1 MRPLIRKFNFI
12 PVLATFFV
20 MGFCDVVGIA
30 TSYLKQDFALS
41 ESLAGFIPSMV
52 FIWFLFLSV
61 PAAILMNR
69 IGRKAMVQVS
79 NAVTFVGM
87 LIPFFSYTFASA
99 MVAFILLGIGNTLL
113 QVSLNPL
120 LTNVVKGERLTS
132 CLTGGQVVKAVSS
145 FCAPFLA
152 LAKAVSSFCAPFL
165 ALAAT
170 AAFGNWKYLFTIYA
184 AITLLSF
191 LLLEVTE
198 IPKEAESGKATSLK
212 EAFGLLGDKTVLL
225 FFLGIFFIVGVDVGT
240 NTVSA
245 KLLIERCGM
254 DVEKASLGASV
265 YFICRTIG
273 AFLGTFLLA
282 RMDDIKYLKINLFL
296 AVASMAF
303 LFFVRPAWA
312 ILAGIGGIGFFCSS
326 VFSVLFSQALKARP
340 EKANEISGFMIT
352 GVCGGAVIPP
362 LMGLATEWVGNQRGS
377 LLVITLCLA
386 YLVWCAF
393 AAGRRQREASIV

>member
-1 MRPLIRKFNFI
+1 MFEQTMRPLIRKFNFI

-152 LAKAVSSFCAPFL
+152 LA
-165 ALAAT
+165 AT

-296 AVASMAF
+296 AVAAMAF

>member
-1 MRPLIRKFNFI
+1 MRPLIRKYSFI

-61 PAAILMNR
+61 PAAIGMNR

-87 LIPFFSYTFASA
+87 LIPFFSYTFVSC
-99 MVAFILLGIGNTLL
+99 MVAFVLLGIGNTLL

-145 FCAPFLA
+145 FCGPFI
-152 LAKAVSSFCAPFL
+152 

-198 IPKEAESGKATSLK
+198 IPREAAGGKQTSLK
-212 EAFGLLGDKTVLL
+212 EAFGLLGDKTILL
-225 FFLGIFFIVGVDVGT
+225 FFLGIFFVVGVDVGT

-254 DVEKASLGASV
+254 DVDKASLGASV
-265 YFICRTIG
+265 YFICRTVG

-282 RMDDIKYLKINLFL
+282 RMDDIKYLKINLLL
-296 AVASMAF
+296 AVVAMAV
-303 LFFVRPAWA
+303 LFFVQPAWA
-312 ILAGIGGIGFFCSS
+312 ILAGIGCIGFFCSS

-362 LMGLATEWVGNQRGS
+362 LMGLATEWAGDQRGS
-377 LLVITLCLA
+377 LLVISLCLA
-386 YLVWCAF
+386 YLVYCAF
-393 AAGRRQREASIV
+393 AAGKRQRDASMV

>member
-1 MRPLIRKFNFI
+1 MFEQTMRPLIRKFNFV

-132 CLTGGQVVKAVSS
+132 CLTGGQVV
-145 FCAPFLA
+145 
-152 LAKAVSSFCAPFL
+152 KAVSSFCAPFL

-296 AVASMAF
+296 AVVAMTF

-377 LLVITLCLA
+377 LLVIALCLG

>member
-1 MRPLIRKFNFI
+1 MFIQTMRPLIRKFNFI

-61 PAAILMNR
+61 PAAIAMNR

-87 LIPFFSYTFASA
+87 LIPFFSYTFVSC
-99 MVAFILLGIGNTLL
+99 MVAFVLLGIGNTLL

-145 FCAPFLA
+145 FCGPFI
-152 LAKAVSSFCAPFL
+152 

-198 IPKEAESGKATSLK
+198 IPREAAEGKQATLGQ
-212 EAFGLLGDKTVLL
+212 AFGLLKDKTVLL
-225 FFLGIFFIVGVDVGT
+225 FFLGIFFVVGVDVGT

-254 DVEKASLGASV
+254 DVDKASLGASV
-265 YFICRTIG
+265 YFICRTAG
-273 AFLGTFLLA
+273 AFLGTFLLT
-282 RMDDIKYLKINLFL
+282 RMDDIKYLKINLLL
-296 AVASMAF
+296 AVTAMVL
-303 LFFVRPAWA
+303 LFFVQPAWA

-377 LLVITLCLA
+377 LLVISLCLL

-393 AAGRRQREASIV
+393 AAGKRQRDASMV

>member
-1 MRPLIRKFNFI
+1 MFEQTMRPLIRKFNFI

-69 IGRKAMVQVS
+69 IGRKAMGQVS

-132 CLTGGQVVKAVSS
+132 CFTGGQVV
-145 FCAPFLA
+145 
-152 LAKAVSSFCAPFL
+152 KAVSSFCAPFL

-198 IPKEAESGKATSLK
+198 IPKEAGNGKATSLK

>member
-1 MRPLIRKFNFI
+1 MRPLIRKYNFV

-30 TSYLKQDFALS
+30 TSYLKVDFALS
-41 ESLAGFIPSMV
+41 ESLSGFIPSMV

-61 PAAILMNR
+61 PAAIGMNR

-79 NAVTFVGM
+79 NVITFVGM
-87 LIPFFSYTFASA
+87 LIPFFSYTFVSC
-99 MVAFILLGIGNTLL
+99 MVAFVLLGIGNTLL

-145 FCAPFLA
+145 FCGPFI
-152 LAKAVSSFCAPFL
+152 

-184 AITLLSF
+184 AITMLSF
-191 LLLEVTE
+191 LLLGLTE
-198 IPKEAESGKATSLK
+198 IPKESAEGKKTSIAQ
-212 EAFGLLGDKTVLL
+212 AFGLLKDRTVLL
-225 FFLGIFFIVGVDVGT
+225 FFLGIFFVVGVDVGT

-245 KLLIERCGM
+245 KLLMERCGM
-254 DVEKASLGASV
+254 AVDKASLGASV
-265 YFICRTIG
+265 YFICRTAG

-282 RMDDIKYLKINLFL
+282 RMDDIKYLKINLLL
-296 AVASMAF
+296 ALVAMAV
-303 LFFVRPAWA
+303 LFFVKPAWA
-312 ILAGIGGIGFFCSS
+312 ILAGVGGIGFLCSS

-362 LMGLATEWVGNQRGS
+362 LMGLATQWVGNQRGS
-377 LLVITLCLA
+377 LIVITLCLL

-393 AAGRRQREASIV
+393 AATRTQRDASMV

>member
-1 MRPLIRKFNFI
+1 MRSLIRKFNFI

-61 PAAILMNR
+61 PAAIAMNR

-87 LIPFFSYTFASA
+87 LIPFFSYTFVSC
-99 MVAFILLGIGNTLL
+99 MVAFVLLGIGNTLL

-145 FCAPFLA
+145 FCGPFI
-152 LAKAVSSFCAPFL
+152 

-198 IPKEAESGKATSLK
+198 IPREAAEGKQATLGQ
-212 EAFGLLGDKTVLL
+212 AFGLLKDKTVLL
-225 FFLGIFFIVGVDVGT
+225 FFLGIFFVVGVDVGT

-254 DVEKASLGASV
+254 DVDKASLGASV
-265 YFICRTIG
+265 YFICRTAG
-273 AFLGTFLLA
+273 AFLGTFLLT
-282 RMDDIKYLKINLFL
+282 RMDDIKYLKINLLL
-296 AVASMAF
+296 AIAAMVL
-303 LFFVRPAWA
+303 LFFVQPAWA

-340 EKANEISGFMIT
+340 EKANEISGFMIP

-362 LMGLATEWVGNQRGS
+362 LMGVATEWVGNQRGS
-377 LLVITLCLA
+377 LLVISLCLL

-393 AAGRRQREASIV
+393 AAGKRQRDASMV

>member
-1 MRPLIRKFNFI
+1 MFEQTMRPLIRKYNFI

-87 LIPFFSYTFASA
+87 LIPFFSYTFVTC

-120 LTNVVKGERLTS
+120 MTNVVKGEKLTS

-145 FCAPFLA
+145 FCGPFI
-152 LAKAVSSFCAPFL
+152 

-184 AITLLSF
+184 AVTLLAF
-191 LLLEVTE
+191 LLLELTE
-198 IPKEAESGKATSLK
+198 IPKETAGGSQTSLK
-212 EAFGLLGDKTVLL
+212 EAFGLLKDKTVLL

-265 YFICRTIG
+265 YFICRTVG

-282 RMDDIKYLKINLFL
+282 RVDDIKYLKVNLFL
-296 AVASMAF
+296 ALASMTL
-303 LFFVRPAWA
+303 LFFAQPAWL

-362 LMGLATEWVGNQRGS
+362 LMGVATEWVGNQRGS
-377 LLVITLCLA
+377 LIVISLCLV

-393 AAGRRQREASIV
+393 VAGRRQREASIV

>member
-152 LAKAVSSFCAPFL
+152 LA
-165 ALAAT
+165 AT

-303 LFFVRPAWA
+303 LFFVHPAWA

>member
-1 MRPLIRKFNFI
+1 MRSLIRKFNFI

-61 PAAILMNR
+61 PAAIAMNR

-87 LIPFFSYTFASA
+87 LIPFFSYTFVSC
-99 MVAFILLGIGNTLL
+99 MVAFVLLGIGNTLL

-145 FCAPFLA
+145 FCGPFI
-152 LAKAVSSFCAPFL
+152 

-198 IPKEAESGKATSLK
+198 IPREAAEGKQATLGQ
-212 EAFGLLGDKTVLL
+212 AFGLLKDKTVLL
-225 FFLGIFFIVGVDVGT
+225 FFLGIFFVVGVDVGT

-265 YFICRTIG
+265 YFICRTLG

-282 RMDDIKYLKINLFL
+282 RMDDIKYLKINLLL
-296 AVASMAF
+296 AVAAMVL
-303 LFFVRPAWA
+303 LFFVQPAWA

-362 LMGLATEWVGNQRGS
+362 LMGVATEWVGNQRGS
-377 LLVITLCLA
+377 LLVISLCLL

-393 AAGRRQREASIV
+393 AAGKRQRDASMV

>member
-1 MRPLIRKFNFI
+1 MFEQTMRPLIRKYNFI

-87 LIPFFSYTFASA
+87 LIPFFSYTFGSA

-120 LTNVVKGERLTS
+120 LTNVVKGERLSS
-132 CLTGGQVVKAVSS
+132 CLTGGQVV
-145 FCAPFLA
+145 
-152 LAKAVSSFCAPFL
+152 KAVSSFCAPFL

-191 LLLEVTE
+191 LLLEMTE

-212 EAFGLLGDKTVLL
+212 EAFGLLGDKTILL

-245 KLLIERCGM
+245 KLLIERCGI

>member
-1 MRPLIRKFNFI
+1 MKPIISRNNFI

-30 TSYLKQDFALS
+30 TSYLKQDFSLS
-41 ESLAGFIPSMV
+41 EATAGFIPSMV

-61 PAAILMNR
+61 PAALMMNR
-69 IGRKAMVQVS
+69 VGRKTMVQLS
-79 NAVTFVGM
+79 NVITFVGM
-87 LIPFFSYTFASA
+87 LIPFFWYSFVSC

-120 LTNVVKGERLTS
+120 LTNVVSGNRLSS

-152 LAKAVSSFCAPFL
+152 LL
-165 ALAAT
+165 AT
-170 AAFGNWKYLFTIYA
+170 SAFGNWKYLFTIYA
-184 AITLLSF
+184 AVTLLSW
-191 LLLEVTE
+191 LMLEVTF
-198 IPKEAESGKATSLK
+198 IPAEEKMQDGTSFAK
-212 EAFGLLGDKTVLL
+212 AFGLLKDPAILL
-225 FFLGIFFIVGVDVGT
+225 FFLGIFFVVGVDVGT

-254 DVEKASLGASV
+254 PVERASMGASV
-265 YFICRTIG
+265 YFICRTAG

-282 RMDDIKYLKINLFL
+282 RMDDIRYLKINLFL
-296 AVASMAF
+296 AVAAMAY
-303 LFFVRPAWA
+303 LFFAKEA
-312 ILAGIGGIGFFCSS
+312 LGILVGIGCIGFFCSS

-340 EKANEISGFMIT
+340 EKANLISGFMIT

-362 LMGLATEWVGNQRGS
+362 LMGAATQWIGNQAGS
-377 LLVITLCLA
+377 LAVISLCLL
-386 YLVWCAF
+386 YLVFCAF
-393 AAGRRQREASIV
+393 AAGRRHRDASNV

>member
-1 MRPLIRKFNFI
+1 MFEQTMRPLIRKFNFI

-132 CLTGGQVVKAVSS
+132 CFTGGQVV
-145 FCAPFLA
+145 
-152 LAKAVSSFCAPFL
+152 KAVSSFCAPFL

-198 IPKEAESGKATSLK
+198 IPKEAGNGKATSLK

-296 AVASMAF
+296 AVVAMTF

>member
-132 CLTGGQVVKAVSS
+132 CLTGGQVV
-145 FCAPFLA
+145 
-152 LAKAVSSFCAPFL
+152 KAVSSFCAPFL

>member
-1 MRPLIRKFNFI
+1 MFEQTMRPLIRKFNFV

-69 IGRKAMVQVS
+69 IGRKTLVQVS
-79 NAVTFVGM
+79 NVITFVGM
-87 LIPFFSYTFASA
+87 LIPFFVYNFASS

-152 LAKAVSSFCAPFL
+152 LA
-165 ALAAT
+165 AT

-184 AITLLSF
+184 AVTLLSF

-198 IPKEAESGKATSLK
+198 IPKEAASGKTTSLK
-212 EAFGLLGDKTVLL
+212 EAFGLLGDKTILL

-265 YFICRTIG
+265 YFICRTVG

-296 AVASMAF
+296 AVVSMAF

-312 ILAGIGGIGFFCSS
+312 ILACIGGIGFFCSS

>member
-132 CLTGGQVVKAVSS
+132 CFTGGQVV
-145 FCAPFLA
+145 
-152 LAKAVSSFCAPFL
+152 KAVSSFCAPFL

-198 IPKEAESGKATSLK
+198 IPKEAGNGKATSLK

-296 AVASMAF
+296 AVVAMTF

>member
-1 MRPLIRKFNFI
+1 MFEQIMRPLIRKFNFI

-69 IGRKAMVQVS
+69 IGRKTLVQVS
-79 NAVTFVGM
+79 NAITFVGM
-87 LIPFFSYTFASA
+87 LIPFFVYNFASS

-120 LTNVVKGERLTS
+120 LTNVVSGERLTS
-132 CLTGGQVVKAVSS
+132 CLTGGQVV
-145 FCAPFLA
+145 
-152 LAKAVSSFCAPFL
+152 KAVSSFCAPFL

-184 AITLLSF
+184 AVTLLSF

-198 IPKEAESGKATSLK
+198 IPKEAASGKTTSLK
-212 EAFGLLGDKTVLL
+212 EAFGLLGDKTILL

-265 YFICRTIG
+265 YFICRTVG

-296 AVASMAF
+296 AVVSMAF

-312 ILAGIGGIGFFCSS
+312 ILACIGGIGFFCSS

>member
-1 MRPLIRKFNFI
+1 MFEQTMRPLIRKYNFI

-87 LIPFFSYTFASA
+87 LIPFFSYTFVSS

-152 LAKAVSSFCAPFL
+152 LA
-165 ALAAT
+165 AT

-198 IPKEAESGKATSLK
+198 IPREAESGKAASLK

-254 DVEKASLGASV
+254 DVDKASLGASV

-296 AVASMAF
+296 AVLAMAF

-377 LLVITLCLA
+377 LLVISLCLA

>member
-1 MRPLIRKFNFI
+1 MFEQTMRPLIRKYNFI

-87 LIPFFSYTFASA
+87 LIPFFSYTFVTC

-120 LTNVVKGERLTS
+120 MTNVVKGEKLTS

-145 FCAPFLA
+145 FCGPFI
-152 LAKAVSSFCAPFL
+152 

-184 AITLLSF
+184 AVTLLAF
-191 LLLEVTE
+191 LLLELTE
-198 IPKEAESGKATSLK
+198 IPKETAGGSQTSLK
-212 EAFGLLGDKTVLL
+212 EAFGLLKDKTVLL

-265 YFICRTIG
+265 YFICRTVG

-282 RMDDIKYLKINLFL
+282 RVDDIKYLKVNLFL
-296 AVASMAF
+296 ALASMAL
-303 LFFVRPAWA
+303 LFFAQPAWA

-362 LMGLATEWVGNQRGS
+362 LMGIATEWVGNQRGS
-377 LLVITLCLA
+377 LIVISLCLV

-393 AAGRRQREASIV
+393 VAGRRQREASIV